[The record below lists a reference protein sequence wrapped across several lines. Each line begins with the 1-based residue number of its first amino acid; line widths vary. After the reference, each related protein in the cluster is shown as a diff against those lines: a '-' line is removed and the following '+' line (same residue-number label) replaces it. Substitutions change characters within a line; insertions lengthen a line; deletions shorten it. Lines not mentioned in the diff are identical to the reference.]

1 MSGGGQ
7 IAVLPD
13 MGLQARP
20 LRGGGGGGGSRS
32 SPWRGAGRLSP
43 RAVKTTAPATQS
55 GSACLPDRDET
66 SRAMAPPPLPLPLPP
81 PLLLLVLVVL
91 RAGE

>member
-1 MSGGGQ
+1 MSGGQ

-20 LRGGGGGGGSRS
+20 LRDGGGGGGSRS

-66 SRAMAPPPLPLPLPP
+66 SRAMAPPPLP

>member
-1 MSGGGQ
+1 
-7 IAVLPD
+7 

-20 LRGGGGGGGSRS
+20 LRGGGGGGGGSRS

-66 SRAMAPPPLPLPLPP
+66 SRAMAPLPLP

>member
-1 MSGGGQ
+1 
-7 IAVLPD
+7 
-13 MGLQARP
+13 MGLQAHP
-20 LRGGGGGGGSRS
+20 LRGGGGGGGGSRS

-66 SRAMAPPPLPLPLPP
+66 SRAMAPPPLP